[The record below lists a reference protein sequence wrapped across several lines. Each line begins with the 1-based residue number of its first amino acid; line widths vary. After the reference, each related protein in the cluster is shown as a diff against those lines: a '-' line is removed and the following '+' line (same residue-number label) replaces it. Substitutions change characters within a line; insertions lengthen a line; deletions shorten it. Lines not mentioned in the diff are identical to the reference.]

1 MKYFIRKIYLIL
13 FLTIA
18 LLYNTESFSKNI
30 KFKYSQGDISNYF
43 SGIVSINQNYTT
55 AGLKYLNKVRFLQN
69 SHYNFN
75 VQFIR
80 SLVLLEKFKKVFA
93 FSKDIWKED
102 VLFFEVD
109 LLLGLDYFIKKDYL
123 EAKKHFERLNKVSE
137 YNHLF
142 GDFFGNILNSWIE
155 ASKQNKKES
164 FDIVN
169 NIPDRYDNLKQIQ
182 ISFLHCYF
190 DSSETKVYF
199 EKIIKKKDY
208 SFSRYNF
215 FLANY
220 LIFEEKNVAA
230 QIFLNNKDNLKNSS
244 LLIRQ
249 SFDFLQKDKSKK
261 IQNFFSCKRP
271 QDVIA
276 EIFYI
281 ISNMYSSQKDY
292 KLSNFYLKI
301 SLFLNKKFIPNKT
314 LLAENYYFQKKYEL
328 SRKIYNSLKSIG
340 PIYSWYSSKSI
351 SIILQTT
358 KSTEKAI
365 LYLEKEFKNLKKIE
379 AEHYYELANFYRDNE
394 DYEKSIKYYSAAL
407 ENLKEKNYL
416 IPKILE
422 RRGMSY
428 ERIGD
433 WDKAEKD
440 LSKSIKIL
448 PDQPYVLN
456 YLAYTWIEREA
467 NLDKALKMLNEA
479 VNLKKNDG
487 YIIDSLGW
495 AYYALNDYVQAEKF
509 LRQAVE
515 LKPLDPIINDHYADA
530 LWMLKKNIQA
540 RYFWKHALS
549 LNDLEDDRR
558 EKINKKL
565 LFGINKS

>member
-1 MKYFIRKIYLIL
+1 MKTFIKSIYLIL
-13 FLTIA
+13 FFLFFFI
-18 LLYNTESFSKNI
+18 NTTKTFARDANI
-30 KFKYSQGDISNYF
+30 KYSQEEISNYF
-43 SGIVSINQNYTT
+43 SGTVSLSQNN
-55 AGLKYLNKVRFLQN
+55 ALKSFKYLKKIQPLKKKHIN
-69 SHYNFN
+69 YNI
-75 VQFIR
+75 QFIR
-80 SLVLLEKFKKVFA
+80 TLVLLDKFNEAFDFA
-93 FSKDIWKED
+93 DKIWKED
-102 VLFFEVD
+102 VLLFEAD
-109 LLLGLDYFIKKDYL
+109 LLLGLQSYIKKDYKA
-123 EAKKHFERLNKVSE
+123 AKKHFERLNEVSE
-137 YNHLF
+137 YNYLF

-155 ASKQNKKES
+155 ASKHNKKES
-164 FDIVN
+164 FDIIN
-169 NIPDRYDNLKQIQ
+169 NIPNRYDNLKQIQ

-190 DSSETKVYF
+190 DSSKTEVYF
-199 EKIIKKKDY
+199 EKIIKNKDY

-220 LIFEEKNVAA
+220 LISEDKNIAA
-230 QIFLNNKDNLKNSS
+230 KIFLNDKDNLKKSS

-249 SFDFLQKDKSKK
+249 SFDFLKKDEDEK
-261 IQNFFSCKRP
+261 IQNFFSCKNPR
-271 QDVIA
+271 DVIA

-301 SLFLNKKFIPNKT
+301 SLFLNEKFTPNKT
-314 LLAENYYFQKKYEL
+314 LLAENYYFQKKYKL

-351 SIILQTT
+351 SIILQSTEN
-358 KSTEKAI
+358 TEKAI
-365 LYLEKEFKNLKKIE
+365 FYLEKEFKNLKNIE
-379 AEHYYELANFYRDNE
+379 AEHYYELANFYRDN
-394 DYEKSIKYYSAAL
+394 DNYKKAIKYYSTAL
-407 ENLKEKNYL
+407 ENLKENNYL

-440 LSKSIKIL
+440 LSKSIEIL

-495 AYYALNDYVQAEKF
+495 AYYALNDYIKAEKF

-515 LKPLDPIINDHYADA
+515 LKPLDPIINDHYADV

-549 LNDLEDDRR
+549 LNDLENDRR

-565 LFGINKS
+565 IFGINKS